1 MSISHR
7 FTSADLEVLPQDNRR
22 YEIIDG
28 DLLVSTQPSLAH
40 QLVCGQVAFPLHAWN
55 RQTNLGQVFLAPGV
69 IFAEDDDVAPDV
81 VWISNERL
89 RRDWEEGAAHLHVAP
104 ELIVEV
110 LSPGRT
116 NEQRDREAKLKLYSR
131 RGVDEYW
138 IVDWRDRSV
147 DVFRRQPDG
156 LTLAERVSEHGTLES
171 PLLPGFLLG
180 LDEIFS
186 GLRGSAENQ

>member
-1 MSISHR
+1 MSVSHR

-28 DLLVSTQPSLAH
+28 DLLVSTQPTLAH
-40 QLVCGQVAFPLHAWN
+40 QLVCFQVALPIQLWN
-55 RQTNLGQVFLAPGV
+55 RQTNLGQIFLAPGV

-81 VWISNERL
+81 VWISKERL
-89 RRDWEEGAAHLHVAP
+89 RPDWEAGEAHLHVPP
-104 ELIVEV
+104 ELVIEV

-138 IVDWRDRSV
+138 IVDWQNRSV
-147 DVFRRQPDG
+147 DVFRRHPDG
-156 LTLAERVSEHGTLES
+156 LILAEHVSENGILGS
-171 PLLPGFLLG
+171 PLLPGFSVG

-186 GLRGSAENQ
+186 GLRG